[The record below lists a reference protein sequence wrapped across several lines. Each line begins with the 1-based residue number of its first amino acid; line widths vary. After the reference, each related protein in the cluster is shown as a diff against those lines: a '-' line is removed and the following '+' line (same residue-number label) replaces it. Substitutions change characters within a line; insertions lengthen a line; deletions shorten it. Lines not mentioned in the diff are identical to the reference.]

1 MASLRK
7 RQRKIEEQCEKL
19 RQSEKEQRLRR
30 VKEAAER
37 DHMEETLQRLFKEKK
52 RIVEKRNGCKR
63 TLEEDPANGSVIQ
76 ETFQINTSDME
87 SLMEVNLSKS
97 EMEKRLQAVEK
108 RLEKAR
114 KERAVM
120 EETVN
125 ACLERVDTQVLAQ
138 LRSCREEK
146 AELGHAM
153 EVIVRDIESS
163 EVCEDTEFNSR
174 KRRKARRTNDSVD
187 SARA

>member
-1 MASLRK
+1 
-7 RQRKIEEQCEKL
+7 
-19 RQSEKEQRLRR
+19 
-30 VKEAAER
+30 
-37 DHMEETLQRLFKEKK
+37 MEETLQRLFKEKK
-52 RIVEKRNGCKR
+52 RIVEKRDGCKR
-63 TLEEDPANGSVIQ
+63 TLEEDPANGTVIQ
-76 ETFQINTSDME
+76 EMFQINTSDME
-87 SLMEVNLSKS
+87 SFMEVNLSKS

>member
-1 MASLRK
+1 
-7 RQRKIEEQCEKL
+7 
-19 RQSEKEQRLRR
+19 
-30 VKEAAER
+30 
-37 DHMEETLQRLFKEKK
+37 
-52 RIVEKRNGCKR
+52 
-63 TLEEDPANGSVIQ
+63 
-76 ETFQINTSDME
+76 
-87 SLMEVNLSKS
+87 MEVNLSKS